1 MTESRLLEKLR
12 SRIRSAW
19 DDDPLFI
26 DPIVEPG
33 LTANQLIAL
42 RRAADETEKSGIPY
56 FIAIVPKM
64 RDTVRSRDVWDRFTA
79 DLAFRVHEA
88 GRAEQSIVLF
98 TMAESSAKTFAY
110 VVDDNGPAMP
120 PDSAMFARSASD
132 DFLPLELSV
141 PHHLRT
147 LVATAQG
154 EELPP
159 PPDFDTRDVGERDED
174 YIEATGLDNGNPD
187 ALVFGAAAVTAL
199 GLSVWL
205 MRRRAKYSWRTSLTT
220 SPDPVKDERLPQRVD
235 GALEPLPEPS
245 ESDDELWRI
254 YDRGRRVQDALTAIM
269 DEHPDWAD
277 DSDFSHRF
285 GVQNLLTTLE
295 WVRKRLRGTASK
307 KSEAPRFC
315 FLFPH
320 HRHGIERF
328 ALRQRGTAV
337 TVDLCAKCRS
347 EINDGH
353 DPECLMVP
361 QRPGAMRSKPVP
373 YFQRSDVYAVAGF
386 GSFQPL
392 EDAVLDAHGAATA
405 RGRQR

>member
-33 LTANQLIAL
+33 LTANQLSAL

-154 EELPP
+154 RSCRLRRTSTLE
-159 PPDFDTRDVGERDED
+159 TSANAMRTTSKQRAWTT
-174 YIEATGLDNGNPD
+174 AT
-187 ALVFGAAAVTAL
+187 
-199 GLSVWL
+199 L
-205 MRRRAKYSWRTSLTT
+205 MRSYSG
-220 SPDPVKDERLPQRVD
+220 RLP
-235 GALEPLPEPS
+235 
-245 ESDDELWRI
+245 
-254 YDRGRRVQDALTAIM
+254 
-269 DEHPDWAD
+269 
-277 DSDFSHRF
+277 
-285 GVQNLLTTLE
+285 
-295 WVRKRLRGTASK
+295 
-307 KSEAPRFC
+307 
-315 FLFPH
+315 
-320 HRHGIERF
+320 
-328 ALRQRGTAV
+328 
-337 TVDLCAKCRS
+337 
-347 EINDGH
+347 
-353 DPECLMVP
+353 
-361 QRPGAMRSKPVP
+361 
-373 YFQRSDVYAVAGF
+373 
-386 GSFQPL
+386 
-392 EDAVLDAHGAATA
+392 
-405 RGRQR
+405 